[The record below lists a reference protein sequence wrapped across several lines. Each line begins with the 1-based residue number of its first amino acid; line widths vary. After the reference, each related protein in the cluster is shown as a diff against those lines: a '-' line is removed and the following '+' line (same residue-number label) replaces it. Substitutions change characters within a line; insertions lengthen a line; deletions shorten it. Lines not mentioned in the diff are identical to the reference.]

1 VRPVLY
7 VQVRPDRFIVR
18 KVGGGQAVDRMA
30 PQPFSHPRALL
41 ASFTI
46 AESFLRSLVAE
57 LAGGF
62 FAIKPQIVLHPLE
75 RVDGG
80 LTEIEERAFYELG
93 VGAGAARVKVW
104 SGAVLSDAEVL
115 EKLKE

>member
-1 VRPVLY
+1 MRPVLY

-18 KVGGGQAVDRMA
+18 KVGGGQAVDRAA

-41 ASFTI
+41 ASFTN

-75 RVDGG
+75 RVEGG
-80 LTEIEERAFYELG
+80 LTEIEERAFEELG
-93 VGAGAARVKVW
+93 RGAGASRVKLW
-104 SGAVLSDAEVL
+104 TGEALTDAQVL